1 MESFSIKL
9 IQNRQRLNLTQ
20 EEIAEELGIRQSTYR
35 EWEKGRSPKLCYL
48 PMLKQ
53 VLQLKS
59 IDDLFSES
67 PIPPPIIRLLS
78 SD

>member
-35 EWEKGRSPKLCYL
+35 EWENGRSPKLSFL
-48 PMLKQ
+48 PKLKQ

-67 PIPPPIIRLLS
+67 SPPPIIRHLS